1 MRRRTLILRHM
12 LAVSAMLMG
21 FLGGVCPGRAEAIA
35 GKATPPAPRQVGPPA
50 AARPLTAD
58 DAEAWLDGY
67 MFAAMQRAGIPGGVA
82 VIVKDGK
89 PLLEKGYGLAD
100 EALAKPVDPKRTL
113 FRVGSVS
120 KLFTWTAVMQLV
132 ERGEI
137 NLDADVN
144 TYLDF
149 KIAPF
154 QGRPVTMRNLM
165 THTAGFED
173 VHRGVATDDPTRIAA
188 LGDALERDMPERVY
202 PPGTTPAYSNYAAA
216 LAGYIVQRVSGE
228 PFDAYI
234 ARHIFAPLGMRR
246 STFDEPLPA
255 ALQADMAKGY
265 AKRGAPA
272 SPYELVVWKPAGSLA
287 TTADD
292 MSRFMIAQLQGGG
305 PILSPATVRR
315 MQNTLLTL
323 VPPLNGME
331 LGFYEKSVGGRRII
345 GHDGDT
351 VLFHSMVALY
361 PGQDV
366 GLFAA
371 FNSPGAEGASYQV
384 RQQLLEGFTDRYFPS
399 AEPPDG
405 AIPLSEAR
413 AHARMFAGAYLNSRA
428 SHSTFLAAL
437 GLLGGMRVI
446 PRADGAISLSTVK
459 APDGA
464 LARFREIQ
472 PFVWREIGGHDRV
485 AAIVRSGRIARLSF
499 DEVSPIMV
507 FDAAPVWR
515 SPAVLAPAAGLAAA
529 LLLGLVVFWPIRVG
543 VRRYAGRPFP
553 YSGARAAADR
563 ALHLTATLALAAIL
577 GWVWLFL
584 KISQPTGI
592 YLLAKSAF
600 VIGLVEVST
609 LIGFVGFMLAAGV
622 NLAVVCTR
630 PATWLSRSAGF
641 LLLLAASV
649 LLYVGFIY
657 NLVKISSRF

>member
-1 MRRRTLILRHM
+1 MIAVGAVLIALLTAGYASRTEAKADLTQ
-12 LAVSAMLMG
+12 VSVSSPASAAS
-21 FLGGVCPGRAEAIA
+21 VAA
-35 GKATPPAPRQVGPPA
+35 G
-50 AARPLTAD
+50 RPLTAQ

-67 MFAAMQRAGIPGGVA
+67 MRFALPRSGIPGGVV

-100 EALAKPVDPKRTL
+100 EARATPVDPTKTL

-120 KLFTWTAVMQLV
+120 KLFTWTAVMQLA
-132 ERGEI
+132 ERGKI
-137 NLDADVN
+137 DLDADVN

-149 KIAPF
+149 TIPPF
-154 QGRPVTMRNLM
+154 KGRPVTMRNLM

-173 VHRGVATDDPTRIAA
+173 VHRGLATDDPTEIAA
-188 LGDALERDMPERVY
+188 LGDALKRDMPARVY

-216 LAGYIVQRVSGE
+216 LAGYIVQRISGE

-234 ARHIFAPLGMRR
+234 ARHIFAPLGMRH
-246 STFDEPLPA
+246 STFDEPLPTA
-255 ALQADMAKGY
+255 MQADMAKGY
-265 AKRGAPA
+265 GRSGAPA

-292 MSRFMIAQLQGGG
+292 MSRFMIAQLHAGAL
-305 PILSPATVRR
+305 ILSPATARR
-315 MQNTLLTL
+315 MQNTPLTL
-323 VPPLNGME
+323 IPPLNGME
-331 LGFYEKSVGGRRII
+331 LGFYEKSIGGRRII

-351 VLFHSMVALY
+351 VLFHSVLALY

-371 FNSPGAEGASYQV
+371 FNSPGVEGASYRV

-405 AIPLSEAR
+405 AIPLSEAQ

-437 GLLGGMRVI
+437 GLLGGVRVI
-446 PRADGAISLSTVK
+446 PRADGTISLSNVK

-464 LARFREIQ
+464 LARFREVQ

-485 AAIVRSGRIARLSF
+485 AAIVSNGRVARLSF

-515 SPAVLAPAAGLAAA
+515 SPAVLAPAAGLAVV
-529 LLLGLVVFWPIRVG
+529 LVLGLVIFWPVRAA

-553 YSGARAAADR
+553 YSGSRAAAHR
-563 ALHLTATLALAAIL
+563 ALHVTATLAIAAIL
-577 GWVWLFL
+577 GWAWLFL

-592 YLLAKSAF
+592 YLLSKSALF
-600 VIGLVEVST
+600 IDLVEVLT
-609 LIGFVGFMLAAGV
+609 LIGFVGFALAAGV
-622 NLAVVCTR
+622 NLAIVCTR
-630 PATWLSRSAGF
+630 SASWLSRTAGP

-657 NLVKISSRF
+657 NLVKISARF